1 MKWKRFP
8 NIEPGRDTDIL
19 KWAIRGG
26 TISRRSFGASWE
38 HRVLWHLDSISER
51 FPWKRVSS
59 LKPAAWIQ
67 HACCRPRS
75 FHHAARPRKVQFFS
89 SLTPI
94 GYIRTAA
101 FLISRVDMKQIPL
114 LHSDESSL
122 IIVIVLISSYPKTN
136 ICPID
141 FFKNNSYSISAR
153 LHSTFNQSLTDLC
166 YGFNTFWSMTNRGRV
181 SYTAGVVFPRPSE
194 GFNFIWR
201 ITLWPFTVPAG
212 LAVSP
217 AGHWC
222 VSKCLRAMKDATQS
236 PWKRAS
242 LDVQLCRCGLQ
253 VELLYGINTNLGCSV
268 MVTLY
273 FEVFLVPA
281 ETLETTVK
289 KTLISHWCCS
299 FSFEVMITG
308 CRLAVLS
315 HSH

>member
-1 MKWKRFP
+1 M
-8 NIEPGRDTDIL
+8 
-19 KWAIRGG
+19 
-26 TISRRSFGASWE
+26 
-38 HRVLWHLDSISER
+38 
-51 FPWKRVSS
+51 
-59 LKPAAWIQ
+59 
-67 HACCRPRS
+67 
-75 FHHAARPRKVQFFS
+75 
-89 SLTPI
+89 
-94 GYIRTAA
+94 
-101 FLISRVDMKQIPL
+101 
-114 LHSDESSL
+114 
-122 IIVIVLISSYPKTN
+122 VLIPFDQWQT
-136 ICPID
+136 
-141 FFKNNSYSISAR
+141 
-153 LHSTFNQSLTDLC
+153 
-166 YGFNTFWSMTNRGRV
+166 GRV

-242 LDVQLCRCGLQ
+242 LEVQLCRCGLQ
-253 VELLYGINTNLGCSV
+253 VELLCGINTNLGCSV

-273 FEVFLVPA
+273 FEVFFCA
-281 ETLETTVK
+281 RWNSWNNRK

-299 FSFEVMITG
+299 FSFEVMIAG

>member
-1 MKWKRFP
+1 M
-8 NIEPGRDTDIL
+8 DIL

-51 FPWKRVSS
+51 FHWKRVSS
-59 LKPAAWIQ
+59 PKPAAWIQ

-75 FHHAARPRKVQFFS
+75 FHRAARPRKVPFFP

-101 FLISRVDMKQIPL
+101 FLIWRVDMKQIPL

-181 SYTAGVVFPRPSE
+181 SYTAGVVFPRPLRVSISSE
-194 GFNFIWR
+194 GLR
-201 ITLWPFTVPAG
+201 SG
-212 LAVSP
+212 LLPSP
-217 AGHWC
+217 RDW
-222 VSKCLRAMKDATQS
+222 
-236 PWKRAS
+236 
-242 LDVQLCRCGLQ
+242 LCR
-253 VELLYGINTNLGCSV
+253 
-268 MVTLY
+268 
-273 FEVFLVPA
+273 
-281 ETLETTVK
+281 
-289 KTLISHWCCS
+289 
-299 FSFEVMITG
+299 
-308 CRLAVLS
+308 RLDIGVYQNACVLWKMPLS
-315 HSH
+315 PHGNAPL

>member
-51 FPWKRVSS
+51 FHWKRVSS
-59 LKPAAWIQ
+59 PKPAAWIQ

-75 FHHAARPRKVQFFS
+75 FHRAARPRKVPFFP

-166 YGFNTFWSMTNRGRV
+166 YGFNTFWSMTNGA
-181 SYTAGVVFPRPSE
+181 S
-194 GFNFIWR
+194 FIYCW
-201 ITLWPFTVPAG
+201 G
-212 LAVSP
+212 
-217 AGHWC
+217 C
-222 VSKCLRAMKDATQS
+222 VSSALWGFQFHLKDYALAFYRPRGIGCVAGWTLVCIKM
-236 PWKRAS
+236 PA
-242 LDVQLCRCGLQ
+242 CYERCHSVPMETRLFRCPALSVWIAG
-253 VELLYGINTNLGCSV
+253 GIALWDQHK
-268 MVTLY
+268 
-273 FEVFLVPA
+273 P
-281 ETLETTVK
+281 
-289 KTLISHWCCS
+289 
-299 FSFEVMITG
+299 
-308 CRLAVLS
+308 RL
-315 HSH
+315 

>member
-1 MKWKRFP
+1 MSYSRGNYFQTELWSIVRTPCSVTFRFY
-8 NIEPGRDTDIL
+8 
-19 KWAIRGG
+19 IR
-26 TISRRSFGASWE
+26 TLSLEKSFLSETGCMNPACMLPSS
-38 HRVLWHLDSISER
+38 VLPSCSEAQKSSI
-51 FPWKRVSS
+51 FP
-59 LKPAAWIQ
+59 
-67 HACCRPRS
+67 
-75 FHHAARPRKVQFFS
+75 

-101 FLISRVDMKQIPL
+101 FLIWRVDMKQISL

-242 LDVQLCRCGLQ
+242 LDVQLRRCGLQ

-273 FEVFLVPA
+273 FEVFFVPA